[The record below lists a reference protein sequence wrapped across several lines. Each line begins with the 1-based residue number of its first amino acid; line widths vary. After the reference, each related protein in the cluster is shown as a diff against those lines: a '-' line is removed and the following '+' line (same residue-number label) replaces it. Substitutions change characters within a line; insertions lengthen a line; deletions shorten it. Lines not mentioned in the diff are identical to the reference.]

1 MPKILVGF
9 SDKTISMI
17 FAFSDSDNFERDDTQ
32 ASLSFEEI
40 ASHLPYNFVNER
52 RA

>member
-1 MPKILVGF
+1 MAEIARRNNFCGNIHRVV
-9 SDKTISMI
+9 
-17 FAFSDSDNFERDDTQ
+17 DSDNFERDDIQ